1 MARIR
6 DIAERAGVSSTT
18 VSHVLNGSRPV
29 HPKTVARVRQAIEDL
44 QYTPN
49 MLARSL
55 RRRQTNT
62 IGLLISDIENPYF
75 AEIAYTV
82 EKVAY
87 ERGYNLVL
95 CNTDESHAKE
105 VRYAEVLFAKQVDG
119 LILAPAA
126 GDHRYLASYLS
137 HGERVVLVNRYVPDI
152 AAPAVIAD
160 DEAAM
165 YALATRFLQDG
176 HRRIGMIVG
185 TEGASTTL
193 ERLRAMQCALDD
205 YGLSFDEAWQFRGG
219 SRRAGGRAAARA
231 FVDLPSAQ
239 RPTCV
244 ICFNAVMHDGFLLG
258 LTDLAPAL
266 LAEVVTGASGS
277 SLVARLCPS
286 ARYVL
291 DAPAYQIATVASN
304 LLLDILSGVAAW
316 QPGRIVVP
324 CTFVDLRHRPA

>member
-29 HPKTVARVRQAIEDL
+29 HPDTVARFRQAIEDL

-95 CNTDESHAKE
+95 CNTDESHEKE
-105 VRYAEVLFAKQVDG
+105 VRYVEVLFAKQVDV
-119 LILAPAA
+119 LILAPVA
-126 GDHRYLASYLS
+126 GDHSYLAHYLAR
-137 HGERVVLVNRYVPDI
+137 GERVVLANRYVPDI
-152 AAPAVIAD
+152 VAPTVIAD

-165 YALATRFLQDG
+165 YALAKRVLEDG
-176 HRRIGMIVG
+176 HRRIGAILGME
-185 TEGASTTL
+185 TASTTL
-193 ERLRAMQCALDD
+193 ERLHALRRALAE
-205 YGLSFDEAWQFRGG
+205 YGLSLDDAWQFRGQ
-219 SRRAGGRAAARA
+219 SRQAGGLAAAQA
-231 FVDLPSAQ
+231 FIALPPAQ

-244 ICFNAVMHDGFLLG
+244 IAFNAVMHDGFLLG
-258 LTDLAPAL
+258 LADLAPAL

-277 SLVARLCPS
+277 SLLARLCPS
-286 ARYVL
+286 ARYLVQ
-291 DAPAYQIATVASN
+291 APSHQIGRVVSN
-304 LLLDILSGVAAW
+304 LLLDILSGVTAW
-316 QPGRIVVP
+316 HTDCIVVP
-324 CTFVDLRHRPA
+324 CTLVDLKHRPA